1 MVGEE
6 FDKIKPGV
14 AIRSAHVGIAAS
26 NTYVFLNDVLPRAIK
41 QYGGVDPDALRKAAL
56 DVDLPEGGTMLGFGV
71 KFFGEGTPMAGQNE
85 RSFPVVIQY
94 IDDKSSVVWPKS
106 QAQRE
111 AVLPLP
117 KGTTYSNQ

>member
-1 MVGEE
+1 M
-6 FDKIKPGV
+6 
-14 AIRSAHVGIAAS
+14 S
-26 NTYVFLNDVLPRAIK
+26 
-41 QYGGVDPDALRKAAL
+41 
-56 DVDLPEGGTMLGFGV
+56 GT
-71 KFFGEGTPMAGQNE
+71 NE

-94 IDDKSSVVWPKS
+94 IDDKSAVVWPKS